1 LDSPPDTAPASRR
14 PSPLS
19 TLASAVAHLSRFGA
33 GARLDVSGV
42 TGVDDTHRRAIESA
56 RHYRHLYYS
65 APVALVS
72 TDAAGT
78 VLRWN
83 DRADIG
89 FADRLRKGRVNT
101 LAMVMG
107 EAPAASLLAEVARR
121 GVHRVELRAGT
132 GDAQR
137 VWTVDASAVGDA
149 VEISL
154 VDVSERSRM
163 TESLEYMAHHDV
175 LTERL
180 NRRGLERA
188 LDGLLAGDASGPAGL
203 VYIDLDRFKAINDV
217 FGHGV
222 GDAVVVEVA
231 ERLDAVLPEDAALA
245 RIGGDEYVALLP
257 GHDLDA
263 AHRVAVEM
271 LEALTASPFLGD
283 GLRLSVEASLGIVE
297 VAAPM
302 RTREALTLAEEACAR
317 SKRGGRA
324 RITAVRPDAKALD
337 ELREVVRLGSL
348 LKSRLPVERLR
359 LYAQPIVPIR
369 AARPASFEVLLRT
382 LGDDGRIEG
391 PARLLEAAERSGGM
405 PLIDRF
411 VLEQTVEHLAAHP
424 EHAEGVEFYA
434 VNLSGPSLNDERF
447 VRDAVAMLRAH
458 RDIAGKLLLEI
469 TESVAVYDL
478 RGARRF
484 IDAFREAGASIA
496 LDDFG
501 AGYTSFAY
509 LKHLPASM
517 IKIDGQFV
525 VGLERDPRQRGIVQ
539 AIARLAHELGMSCLA
554 EWVEAPA
561 TLRTLLELDVDY
573 AQGYLFERPVAIET
587 WLERPVTLEP
597 LHEARAAAAHAAGAA
612 PLALAERD
620 AARHAEALR

>member
-1 LDSPPDTAPASRR
+1 MDSPPDTAPASRR
-14 PSPLS
+14 PSPLR
-19 TLASAVAHLSRFGA
+19 TLSSAIAHLARFGA
-33 GARLDVSGV
+33 GARVGAPDAPA
-42 TGVDDTHRRAIESA
+42 VDDGHRRAIESA

-72 TDAAGT
+72 TDASGT
-78 VLRWN
+78 LLRWN

-101 LAMVMG
+101 LSMVMG
-107 EAPAASLLAEVARR
+107 EGPAASLLAEVARR
-121 GVHRVELRAGT
+121 GLHRAELRVGAGE
-132 GDAQR
+132 AER

-188 LDGLLAGDASGPAGL
+188 LDGLLAADAGVPAAL

-217 FGHGV
+217 FGHAV

-231 ERLDAVLPEDAALA
+231 ERLDAVLSEEASLA

-257 GHDLDA
+257 GHDLDS
-263 AHRVAVEM
+263 AHRVAIEM
-271 LEALTASPFLGD
+271 LEALTCAPFLGD
-283 GLRLSVEASLGIVE
+283 GLRLSVEASLGVVE

-302 RTREALTLAEEACAR
+302 RTREALALADEACAR

-348 LKSRLPVERLR
+348 LKTRLPVERLR
-359 LYAQPIVPIR
+359 LFAQPIVPI
-369 AARPASFEVLLRT
+369 ASGERPGSFEVLLRT

-405 PLIDRF
+405 PTIDRF

-424 EHAEGVEFYA
+424 DHAAGVEFFA

-458 RDIAGKLLLEI
+458 REIAGKLLLEI
-469 TESVAVYDL
+469 TEAVAVYDL

-484 IDAFREAGASIA
+484 IDAFRDAGASIA

-525 VGLERDPRQRGIVQ
+525 VGIERDPRQRGIVQ
-539 AIARLAHELGMSCLA
+539 AIARLAHELDMTCLA
-554 EWVEAPA
+554 EWVEEPA
-561 TLRTLLELDVDY
+561 TLRALLELDVDY
-573 AQGYLFERPVAIET
+573 AQGYLFERPAAIES
-587 WLERPVTLEP
+587 WLERPVTLAP
-597 LHEARAAAAHAAGAA
+597 LHEARAS
-612 PLALAERD
+612 LAQ
-620 AARHAEALR
+620 AARESGREGARDGNRHAQVIR